1 MNQPWPQFDNPRG
14 MLQCVR
20 GVTQGRPE
28 FDRLLRLFACAAA
41 RVVWIY
47 VPGGACR
54 RAVEVAEAFADAQAT
69 ADALDHARTA
79 AEKQAV
85 IAVRGRPSAGWAAAN
100 AANPDPFVAAQRAA
114 EEVLQL
120 FVTDQPATSHNARAL
135 GHLLADLFGPY
146 VESPGATPDDPPD
159 AVLAVR
165 AFADDH
171 RVRSAATQI
180 SQEND
185 FRELRLFGER
195 LRAAGCRDSRV
206 IDHCCGGR
214 HARGSWVIDAVLV
227 GWPLP
232 TA

>member
-54 RAVEVAEAFADAQAT
+54 RAVEVAEAFADGTAT
-69 ADALDHARTA
+69 ADALDPARAA
-79 AEKQAV
+79 AERQAV
-85 IAVRGRPSAGWAAAN
+85 IAVRGRPSAGWGAAYTAQTLASD
-100 AANPDPFVAAQRAA
+100 AASQTVG
-114 EEVLQL
+114 EVLNL
-120 FVTDQPATSHNARAL
+120 FPTDQQQTAHNARAL

-146 VESPGATPDDPPD
+146 VESPGTTPDDPPG

-171 RVRSAATQI
+171 QVRSAATQI
-180 SQEND
+180 YQEND
-185 FRELRLFGER
+185 FGELRLFGER

>member
-1 MNQPWPQFDNPRG
+1 MNPWPQFDNPRG
-14 MLQCVR
+14 MLQSVR

-47 VPGGACR
+47 VPSGACR
-54 RAVEVAEAFADAQAT
+54 RAVEAAEAFADGTAT

-120 FVTDQPATSHNARAL
+120 FVTDQPATSHNARTL
-135 GHLLADLFGPY
+135 GHLLDDLFGPF
-146 VESPGATPDDPPD
+146 VVSPASSPADPPSE
-159 AVLAVR
+159 AVLLR
-165 AFADDH
+165 AFASDH
-171 RVRSAATQI
+171 ALRSAATQI
-180 SQEND
+180 YQEND
-185 FRELRLFGER
+185 FRDMRVFGER
-195 LRAAGCRDSRV
+195 LRAAGCRAPYV
-206 IDHCCGGR
+206 LDHCCTGR
-214 HARGSWVIDAVLV
+214 HARGCWMIDAARV
-227 GWPLP
+227 G
-232 TA
+232 